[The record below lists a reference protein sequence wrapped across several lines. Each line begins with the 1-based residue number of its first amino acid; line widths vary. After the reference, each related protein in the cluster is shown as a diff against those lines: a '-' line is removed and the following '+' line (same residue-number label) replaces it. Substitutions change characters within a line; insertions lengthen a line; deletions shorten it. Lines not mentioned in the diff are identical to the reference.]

1 MRGPNKASLGFLLV
15 SGFSWGQG
23 SWPYLRTSL
32 AVLSV
37 VWDCHCGSSEK
48 GHRCWWT
55 SGAHRTAALSP
66 TSSNESYPPPLSL
79 VPRVKNCGSADL
91 NGGPFDLSDLSWPEV
106 ITSANTGYIGKCV
119 KSNIVIFN
127 SVLPCPSHW
136 QFLPGSVS
144 SASVH
149 LSGPVLSSNS
159 LSHQT

>member
-1 MRGPNKASLGFLLV
+1 MDLVRKATDAGEHPERT
-15 SGFSWGQG
+15 GQPP
-23 SWPYLRTSL
+23 SAPPPAT
-32 AVLSV
+32 
-37 VWDCHCGSSEK
+37 
-48 GHRCWWT
+48 
-55 SGAHRTAALSP
+55 
-66 TSSNESYPPPLSL
+66 ESYPPPLSL

-91 NGGPFDLSDLSWPEV
+91 NGGPFDLSDWSWPEV

-149 LSGPVLSSNS
+149 LSGPVVSSNS